1 MTATEPVVRPAT
13 EAEAGRLAELHASR
27 ITEGFLPT
35 LGPGFLRRLYRRI
48 VRADTGFAL
57 VAVADGEVVG
67 FVAGT
72 DDVGRLYREFI
83 LHDGVAAG
91 LAAAPRLVRSWRR
104 MYETLR
110 YPAQGGDDLPAAE
123 ILAVAVA
130 DRAARRG
137 FGRSL
142 VGAALGEFGRRGVPA
157 AKVVAGADNT
167 AAVALYEACGFTR
180 RARVAVHA
188 GTASE
193 VLVWSSS

>member
-1 MTATEPVVRPAT
+1 M
-13 EAEAGRLAELHASR
+13 
-27 ITEGFLPT
+27 
-35 LGPGFLRRLYRRI
+35 
-48 VRADTGFAL
+48 RADTGFAL
-57 VAVADGEVVG
+57 VAVEGDDVIG
-67 FVAGT
+67 FVAGAE
-72 DDVGRLYREFI
+72 DVGRLYREFI
-83 LHDGVAAG
+83 VRDGVAAG

-104 MYETLR
+104 VLETLR
-110 YPAQGGDDLPAAE
+110 YPAQGDDLRAAE

-130 DRAARRG
+130 SPAARRG
-137 FGRSL
+137 VGRAL
-142 VGAALGEFGRRGVPA
+142 VAAGLTEFERRHVPA